1 MLMSRAEAAT
11 RPRSSI
17 FESFRVEAFAVLV
30 LAVLVP
36 SMLMSRPFLL
46 EKSNAAK
53 LVGGVDQV
61 ILGAAIGAVLGLFL
75 LRRVTAF
82 PGSRVFSYIVP
93 SYATSY
99 GLVFAAFFF
108 LRLDY
113 SRAYLGTSF
122 VFAAVTSYA
131 IHFYLLRATTK
142 PFYIVPFGKTAALT
156 ELPYVEWIPLTE
168 PVMPPGRETV
178 IVADLRY
185 DHDDNWERMLA
196 EAAVNGHPVY
206 HVKQIRESLTGRVSI
221 EHLSENSFGS
231 LLPNLAYRKMK
242 RGFDLLLTLVALPIL
257 IVPMLLI
264 ALLVKIDSEGPVLF
278 KQERMGYRGRPFM
291 VWKFRTMREC
301 TSEEAARDGFITID
315 DDQRVTRLGRFLRRT
330 RIDELPQMWNI
341 IKGEMSWIGPRPEAV
356 ALSTWYEQEIPF
368 YSYRHIVRPGISG
381 WAQVNQGHVAD
392 LASVHYKL
400 NYDFFY
406 IKHFSGWLDLL
417 ILLKTVGTVVSG
429 FGAK

>member
-1 MLMSRAEAAT
+1 MLMSRAKAAT

-36 SMLMSRPFLL
+36 SMLISRPILL
-46 EKSNAAK
+46 DNPNAAT
-53 LVGGVDQV
+53 LVGGVDNV
-61 ILGAAIGAVLGLFL
+61 ILGAAIGAILGLFL

-82 PGSRVFSYIVP
+82 PGSRVFSYIIP
-93 SYATSY
+93 TYATSY

-113 SRAYLGTSF
+113 SRAYLGTSAAL
-122 VFAAVTSYA
+122 AAVTSYT

-142 PFYIVPFGKTAALT
+142 PFYIVPFGKTSALT
-156 ELPYVEWIPLTE
+156 ELPNVEWIPLTE

-185 DHDDNWERMLA
+185 DHDDDWERMLA

-264 ALLVKIDSEGPVLF
+264 ALLVKIDSTGPVLF

-301 TSEEAARDGFITID
+301 TPEEAARDGFITTD

-330 RIDELPQMWNI
+330 RIDELPQFWNVLC
-341 IKGEMSWIGPRPEAV
+341 GEMSFVGPRPERPEFV
-356 ALSTWYEQEIPF
+356 SKLSEEIPF
-368 YSYRHIVRPGISG
+368 YGQRHAVRPGLTG
-381 WAQVNQGHVAD
+381 WAQVRHAYGSTVEDALQKLQYD
-392 LASVHYKL
+392 LY
-400 NYDFFY
+400 Y
-406 IKHFSGWLDLL
+406 IKHQSIAFDLFIVL
-417 ILLKTVGTVVSG
+417 ETIKTVVVRRGS
-429 FGAK
+429 

>member
-1 MLMSRAEAAT
+1 MSRATAAT

-36 SMLMSRPFLL
+36 SMLISRPFLL
-46 EKSNAAK
+46 DNPNAAI
-53 LVGGVDQV
+53 LIGGIDNV

-82 PGSRVFSYIVP
+82 PGSRVFSYIIP
-93 SYATSY
+93 TYATSY
-99 GLVFAAFFF
+99 GLVFATFFF

-122 VFAAVTSYA
+122 ALAAVTSYT
-131 IHFYLLRATTK
+131 IHFYLLRTTTK
-142 PFYIVPFGKTAALT
+142 PFYIVPYGKTAALA
-156 ELPYVEWIPLTE
+156 ELPNVEWIPLTE
-168 PVMPPGRETV
+168 PIMPPGRETV

-185 DHDDNWERMLA
+185 DHDDDWERMLA

-257 IVPMLLI
+257 IGPMLLI
-264 ALLVKIDSEGPVLF
+264 ALLVKIDSKGPVLF

-291 VWKFRTMREC
+291 VWKFRTMCEC
-301 TSEEAARDGFITID
+301 TPEEAARDGFITTD
-315 DDQRVTRLGRFLRRT
+315 
-330 RIDELPQMWNI
+330 
-341 IKGEMSWIGPRPEAV
+341 
-356 ALSTWYEQEIPF
+356 
-368 YSYRHIVRPGISG
+368 
-381 WAQVNQGHVAD
+381 
-392 LASVHYKL
+392 
-400 NYDFFY
+400 
-406 IKHFSGWLDLL
+406 
-417 ILLKTVGTVVSG
+417 
-429 FGAK
+429 

>member
-1 MLMSRAEAAT
+1 MLMSRATAAT

-36 SMLMSRPFLL
+36 SMLISRPLIHGNPNAGTLL
-46 EKSNAAK
+46 GPVDNV
-53 LVGGVDQV
+53 LVGAA
-61 ILGAAIGAVLGLFL
+61 LGAIVGLFL

-82 PGSRVFSYIVP
+82 PGSRVFSYIIP
-93 SYATSY
+93 TYATSY

-113 SRAYLGTSF
+113 SRAYLGVSF
-122 VFAAVTSYA
+122 ALAAMTSYA
-131 IHFYLLRATTK
+131 IHFYLMRAATK

-156 ELPYVEWIPLTE
+156 ELPNVEWIPMTE
-168 PVMPPGRETV
+168 PVIPPGADSV

-185 DHDDNWERMLA
+185 DHDDDWERMLA
-196 EAAVNGHPVY
+196 EAAVNGYAVY

-242 RGFDLLLTLVALPIL
+242 RGIDLLLTLIVLPVL
-257 IVPMLLI
+257 IVPMILV
-264 ALLVKIDSEGPVLF
+264 ALLVKLDSKGPALF

-301 TSEEAARDGFITID
+301 TPQEAARDGFITNDGD
-315 DDQRVTRLGRFLRRT
+315 DRITRLGRFLRRT

-356 ALSTWYEQEIPF
+356 ALSDWYEQEIPF

-417 ILLKTVGTVVSG
+417 ILLKTVGTVFSG

>member
-1 MLMSRAEAAT
+1 MLMSRAGAAT

-17 FESFRVEAFAVLV
+17 FESFRVEA
-30 LAVLVP
+30 LAVLALAVAVP
-36 SMLMSRPFLL
+36 SLFIDRPFLQQNPGASSL
-46 EKSNAAK
+46 IP
-53 LVGGVDQV
+53 VDNV
-61 ILGAAIGAVLGLFL
+61 IAGSVVGAVLGIIM

-93 SYATSY
+93 TYATSY
-99 GLVFAAFFF
+99 GLVVAAFFF

-113 SRAYLGTSF
+113 SRAYLTTSF
-122 VFAAVTSYA
+122 VLAAATSYA
-131 IHFYLLRATTK
+131 IHFYLMRSSTK
-142 PFYIVPFGKTAALT
+142 PFYIVPFGKTSVLT
-156 ELPYVEWIPLTE
+156 ELPNVDWIPLTE
-168 PVMPPGRETV
+168 PVMPAARDAI

-185 DHDDNWERMLA
+185 DHDDEWERMLA
-196 EAAVNGHPVY
+196 EAAVNGHSVY

-242 RGFDLLLTLVALPIL
+242 RGIDMIITLAVLPVL
-257 IVPMLLI
+257 IVPMLI
-264 ALLVKIDSEGPVLF
+264 VAIWVRFDSKGPAF
-278 KQERMGYRGRPFM
+278 FRQERMGYRGKPFM

-301 TSEEAARDGFITID
+301 TPEEAGRDGFITDSD
-315 DDQRVTRLGRFLRRT
+315 DARITRLGRVLRRT
-330 RIDELPQMWNI
+330 RFDELPQMWNI

-356 ALSTWYEQEIPF
+356 ALSAWYEQEIPF

-417 ILLKTVGTVVSG
+417 ILLRTVGTVISG